1 MISFPPRREPSIVDV
16 AREAGVSAQTVS
28 RVANGKD
35 GVRPQTRDRVVQAM
49 QVLGYRPNRAAR
61 ALKAGKYGN
70 IGVIMFSLSSYGN
83 MRILEAIATEATSAG
98 YSLTLIPLKAATQSS
113 VSGAFVRLSEQA
125 VDGIIVVI
133 ESHILNE
140 SDIQIPAGLPV
151 VIVGS
156 SPRYG
161 RPAVDTDQKQGARLA
176 TEYLLDLGHPT
187 VWHVSGPEESFAAQL
202 RRESWQETV
211 LGRGGHVLPE
221 VLVGDWSA
229 QSGRRIGERLAWMP
243 GVTAIFA
250 ANDQMALGV
259 MHAMH
264 EAGRRVPG
272 DVSVVGFDD
281 MSEAGDFWPAL
292 TTVRQHF
299 ERLGVAAVKSLV
311 AVIDGQEIEETSRI
325 ATELIVRDSA
335 APYRADGRQAGVQ

>member
-1 MISFPPRREPSIVDV
+1 MDV

-28 RVANGKD
+28 RVANGKN

-49 QVLGYRPNRAAR
+49 QLLGYRPNRAAR
-61 ALKAGKYGN
+61 ALKAGRYGS

-83 MRILEAIATEATSAG
+83 MRILEAIATEASSAG
-98 YSLTLIPLKAATQSS
+98 YSLTLIPLSAATQSS
-113 VSGAFVRLSEQA
+113 VSGAFVRLSEQP

-187 VWHVSGPEESFAAQL
+187 VWHVSGPEASFAAQL
-202 RRESWQETV
+202 RQQSWQETV
-211 LGRGGHVLPE
+211 HAHGVPAPDA
-221 VLVGDWSA
+221 LVGDWSA
-229 QSGRRIGERLAWMP
+229 QSGRRIGGRLAHMP
-243 GVTAIFA
+243 EVTAIFA

-264 EAGRRVPG
+264 EAGRRVPE

-281 MSEAGDFWPAL
+281 MSEAADFWPAL
-292 TTVRQHF
+292 TTIRQHF
-299 ERLGVAAVKSLV
+299 ERLGMAAVKSLV
-311 AVIDGQEIEETSRI
+311 AIMDGHEQEIEGTSQI
-325 ATELIVRDSA
+325 ATELIVRESA
-335 APYRADGRQAGVQ
+335 APYRASARETGVQ